1 MTADTRITLKAE
13 LTRLLRLRIDLD
25 YRVQNPRTDHRHA
38 LEAEAAR
45 DLTDTRIKAILA
57 QLP

>member
-1 MTADTRITLKAE
+1 MTADTRITLKDE
-13 LTRLLRLRIDLD
+13 LTRLMKLRIDLD
-25 YRVQNPRTDHRHA
+25 YRVRNPRTDPRHA

-45 DLTDTRIKAILA
+45 DLTDNQIKAIIA